1 MGWVAD
7 RVATLDEVATSG
19 EERSD
24 PGGRVGGKGRLGGNN
39 QRKGDGPRGRPRGEV
54 ATSRYEGR
62 WTGWQ
67 SAWQCLNEVA
77 TTSEQGGGK
86 STLKRELEGGG
97 SKGHAGGGAIN
108 KWVLPPIRVAVSG
121 G

>member
-1 MGWVAD
+1 
-7 RVATLDEVATSG
+7 VATLDEVATSG
-19 EERSD
+19 EEGNDS
-24 PGGRVGGKGRLGGNN
+24 GGRVGGKGRLGGNS
-39 QRKGDGPRGRPRGEV
+39 QRKGDGPRSRPRGEV
-54 ATSRYEGR
+54 ATR

-67 SAWQCLNEVA
+67 SEWQCLNEVA

-86 STLKRELEGGG
+86 STLKTQLEGGG